1 MNSEKSTKSM
11 VGEVLLDIIT
21 MGLLL
26 AAFGTM
32 FYNGF
37 IIQSEGFTVGIMAAI
52 TFVGLIILFSIGTL
66 SCLVTKVKKDSLT
79 VGFLAFS
86 AIQLFALVC
95 NWSVLACLLINV
107 FTVENRFMRIAYIV
121 TTALLIVGYIV
132 SILSYSGGMVDS
144 GAGEESEAV
153 DEADPNAGESES
165 DDEDDDE
172 EDYDEEDY
180 DEDDDEDGDD
190 DDDYSENVL
199 GEESL
204 TEE

>member
-37 IIQSEGFTVGIMAAI
+37 IVQSEGFTVGIMAAI

-66 SCLVTKVKKDSLT
+66 SCLVTKVRKNSLT
-79 VGFLAFS
+79 VEFLTFS
-86 AIQLFALVC
+86 AVQLFALVC
-95 NWSVLACLLINV
+95 NWSVLVCLLINI
-107 FTVENRFMRIAYIV
+107 FTVEDNFMRVAYV
-121 TTALLIVGYIV
+121 GTTALLIVGYIV
-132 SILSYSGGMVDS
+132 SILSYSGGIIDAGS
-144 GAGEESEAV
+144 GEEEDSE
-153 DEADPNAGESES
+153 DEEQSVEES
-165 DDEDDDE
+165 DEDGEDDEDDEDGEFDEDDDE
-172 EDYDEEDY
+172 YYGSEEESD
-180 DEDDDEDGDD
+180 
-190 DDDYSENVL
+190 
-199 GEESL
+199 EESL